1 MPGRVGTVSGLFFG
15 FAFGMAGLGAA
26 VLGMVAD
33 RTGIEFVYRGIAWLP
48 LLGVVAVLLPRS
60 RPARH

>member
-1 MPGRVGTVSGLFFG
+1 
-15 FAFGMAGLGAA
+15 MAGLGAA

-48 LLGVVAVLLPRS
+48 LLGVVAVLLPKGRS
-60 RPARH
+60 PRH